1 MFSQLIWLALGAF
14 TVGTEGFVIAG
25 LLPEIST
32 EAGISMAQ
40 AGTLVT
46 AFSLAYALGTP
57 ILATLLGGVDRRHV
71 LAGTMALFAAGNL
84 MAAIASGF
92 TALLFARILMAV
104 AAGLYAATA
113 QATAIALSPPD
124 RRARAI
130 SVVVGGT
137 TVAVALGAPIGAL
150 LATVTGWRG
159 TFAAIAV
166 LSACAALALLVKI
179 PGNLRGSRIPLRQR
193 AAVATRPGMLP
204 LLATTFLC
212 LTGGF
217 TVFTYIAPLSVEGAG
232 LSMATIPALLLAFGI
247 GSALGNI
254 LGGQAADRF
263 GARPT
268 LIFATLAVSV
278 VLILMSIVVK
288 TLSPPLAGPVLLA
301 LTIPWGIFAWMVPP
315 AQASRIVALDPES
328 APVSLSLNASAL
340 YLGVAFGSFV
350 GGQTMALGR
359 MADLGFVATIF
370 PLLALAIVLAVRE
383 KTALTQRNL
392 QPRGCTRVWPALSRD

>member
-1 MFSQLIWLALGAF
+1 MFSRLIWLALGAF

-32 EAGISMAQ
+32 EADISMAQ
-40 AGTLVT
+40 AGSLVT

-57 ILATLLGGVDRRHV
+57 ILATLLGGVDRRYL

-84 MAAIASGF
+84 TAALASGF
-92 TALLFARILMAV
+92 AALLIARIVMAV

-124 RRARAI
+124 HRARAI

-166 LSACAALALLVKI
+166 LSACTALAVLVKL

-193 AAVATRPGMLP
+193 AAVAARPGMLP

-217 TVFTYIAPLSVEGAG
+217 TVFTYIAPFAVDGAG
-232 LSMATIPALLLAFGI
+232 LSASLIPAVLLAFGI

-254 LGGQAADRF
+254 VGGQAADRF
-263 GARPT
+263 GPRPT
-268 LIFATLAVSV
+268 LIFSTLAVSV
-278 VLILMSIVVK
+278 VLIAMSVVVK
-288 TLSPPLAGPVLLA
+288 TAPANLAGPILVA
-301 LTIPWGIFAWMVPP
+301 LTVPWGIFAWMVPP
-315 AQASRIVALDPES
+315 TQASRIVALDPES
-328 APVSLSLNASAL
+328 APVSLSLNASVL
-340 YLGVAFGSFV
+340 YLGVAFGAFV
-350 GGQTMALGR
+350 GGEIMTLGHMR
-359 MADLGFVATIF
+359 DLGFVAALF
-370 PLLALAIVLAVRE
+370 PLLALLIVLA
-383 KTALTQRNL
+383 TG
-392 QPRGCTRVWPALSRD
+392 RGATVMKLRLRRKGCEPLKAATP

>member
-25 LLPEIST
+25 LLPDISA
-32 EAGISMAQ
+32 EAGITIAQ

-46 AFSLAYALGTP
+46 AFSLAYAVGTP
-57 ILATLLGGVDRRHV
+57 VLATLLGSVDRRYV
-71 LAGTMALFAAGNL
+71 LAGTMGLFAAANAG
-84 MAAIASGF
+84 AALTSSF
-92 TALLFARILMAV
+92 SALLIARVAMAV

-113 QATAIALSPPD
+113 QATAIALSSPD
-124 RRARAI
+124 HRARAI

-159 TFAAIAV
+159 TFAAIAL
-166 LSACAALALLVKI
+166 LSACTALAILVKL

-193 AAVATRPGMLP
+193 AAVAVRPGMLP

-217 TVFTYIAPLSVEGAG
+217 TVFTYIAPLAVDGAG
-232 LSMATIPALLLAFGI
+232 LPGTLIPGLLLAFGV

-254 LGGQAADRF
+254 AGGQASDRF
-263 GARPT
+263 GPRPT
-268 LIFATLAVSV
+268 LIFSTLAVS
-278 VLILMSIVVK
+278 LILVAMSVVVK
-288 TLSPPLAGPVLLA
+288 TVSAPLAGPILVG

-315 AQASRIVALDPES
+315 TQASRIVALDPES
-328 APVSLSLNASAL
+328 APVSLSLNASIL
-340 YLGVAFGSFV
+340 YLGIAFGSFV
-350 GGQTMALGR
+350 GGEVMDLGR
-359 MADLGFVATIF
+359 MNDLGFVAAVF
-370 PLLALAIVLAVRE
+370 PLLALAIVLTTRE
-383 KTALTQRNL
+383 RTRQRSSPVPAKTCEPL
-392 QPRGCTRVWPALSRD
+392 QAATH